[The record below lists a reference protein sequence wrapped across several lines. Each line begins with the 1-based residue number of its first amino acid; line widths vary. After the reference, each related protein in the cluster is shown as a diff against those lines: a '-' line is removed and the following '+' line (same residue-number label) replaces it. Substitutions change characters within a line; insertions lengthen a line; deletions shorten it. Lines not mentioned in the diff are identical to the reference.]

1 MNEWIFVLLFWTGPI
16 GLGIFFLGLGAFY
29 WGRSLY
35 LKSKNEEVS

>member
-16 GLGIFFLGLGAFY
+16 GLGIFFLGLGVFY

>member
-16 GLGIFFLGLGAFY
+16 GLGIFFLGLGVFY

-35 LKSKNEEVS
+35 MKIKNEEVS